1 MAGRFGVVP
10 VRQRTFAS
18 SSARRQIPKMPY
30 DTAIKSAFSPMEW
43 AAPMATILYIDDEP
57 KLV

>member
-1 MAGRFGVVP
+1 